1 MVQADVHA
9 VGALLADVDQLQLDV
24 LDRVADRAA
33 AGERDD
39 ATGPALASV
48 VRSAKP

>member
-1 MVQADVHA
+1 MSTSWSVA
-9 VGALLADVDQLQLDV
+9 VVTV
-24 LDRVADRAA
+24 SDRSA

-48 VRSAKP
+48 VRSAGL